1 MGKYIKDSEIYLPD
15 INETNWGTKV
25 NKNFEILNNV
35 KTSVKNNSTAI
46 NRMESDIANNRNR
59 LESLSDVPTKL
70 SELENDTGFL
80 TSASLPTVPTKLS
93 QLENDSGYIT
103 SASLPNVPSKLSQLE
118 NDVGFVTGSVS
129 GNNLFDV
136 YEKYLDAF
144 LIQVSKT
151 PVLDSSIQGSTDSS
165 TLDNVKFK
173 SVEDVLCN
181 LNVYTYLYDISS
193 ETDIIGKCNFTF
205 IGDDDSSWY
214 FAMPFRSIANS
225 ILLNAYNCNPTSVE
239 LLTTDETE
247 LKNSGVKISQKI
259 MSDFQTKIIVDEL
272 FRISNNP
279 LFHKGPNV
287 NFVIEPNSKGQVKFK
302 FIKPKY
308 GYIV

>member
-25 NKNFEILNNV
+25 NRNFEILNNV

-46 NRMESDIANNRNR
+46 NRMESDIANNKNR
-59 LESLSDVPTKL
+59 LESLSDVPSKL

-80 TSASLPTVPTKLS
+80 TSASLPTVPT
-93 QLENDSGYIT
+93 
-103 SASLPNVPSKLSQLE
+103 KLSQLE

-165 TLDNVKFK
+165 TLDNIDNVKFK

-181 LNVYTYLYDISS
+181 LNVYTYLYDINS
-193 ETDIIGKCNFTF
+193 ETNIIGKCNFTF

-214 FAMPFRSIANS
+214 FAMPFRSITNS

-247 LKNSGVKISQKI
+247 LKCSGVKISQKI